1 MCPPMPKSS
10 SHPTTRQDLMP
21 YLVTRSRPLHRFDD
35 NADERLS
42 LREFTEL
49 CRHLFVGT
57 EEAGELDDMYEY
69 DAGAI
74 FRRLTE
80 TDLAG
85 GEDFLDEFAYKKW
98 IGSVLAPK
106 G

>member
-1 MCPPMPKSS
+1 
-10 SHPTTRQDLMP
+10 
-21 YLVTRSRPLHRFDD
+21 
-35 NADERLS
+35 
-42 LREFTEL
+42 
-49 CRHLFVGT
+49 
-57 EEAGELDDMYEY
+57 MYDY

-80 TDLAG
+80 SDLAG

-106 G
+106 GYVNELLNCHIISVKT